1 MTATR
6 TNIIPHSTRH
16 SVSEPAPSGQGVKSA
31 AREASVKEVASA
43 TLDQL
48 RESARAGPIDR
59 KLAHVTQRAFPPD
72 SCQLAEFQAVV
83 HEIASRLLSSATE
96 SFKHLKVTP
105 AQVFLCDKESQNAA
119 IDTSSHDL
127 FFSRGLIASLL
138 KAPEMRNGSMSI
150 DALAGIIAHEL
161 GHAAFQQNFK
171 AHRNSMVQEEWCD
184 KQAAAMMERAG
195 FKPEAMTLAW
205 EMIRS
210 TSRFEAS
217 IQVLAHGQ
225 VHASIPI
232 RTELYEKLSLDAY
245 ERDRRKGSVEGL
257 AGESLPRDSWRQRLE
272 AVLDSTRQ
280 VHVIAPVE
288 FELLKRLSGSQSPR
302 ETIAALG
309 GICREYRDL
318 LSRRTAIPLLEDVCT
333 HLALAVGGNTAL
345 MSEVRRSPDVD
356 SISEALWHNKECG
369 LAAGLYA
376 HQRAV
381 FGDQSW
387 GIFAEFDTKVVRFVK
402 ATSRLELIDAID
414 VLEGAFKLLEER
426 GVSLP
431 YPRDDQK
438 RWLETIAGAAAEEIE
453 RVFTREDFDRLQA
466 GEVIPFP
473 FEAHRALRAE
483 LAAKRYE
490 QADWSVLDKL
500 TRFFGISEAIDS
512 LLVRTHDH
520 PLCGALRRGTDTDSL
535 TGFSISERSG
545 ISIEFPKRVSPIERS
560 DEDGS
565 DIIAEGGAW
574 VDTERRFARFML
586 RRGEKAVAEFGGKQ
600 LSRSANLREFLG
612 KHGWLVA
619 PQVHPFGLLD
629 PAQLRESH
637 QLAGRVVEAIS
648 EAVAAERKQGGAGDP
663 NGLPVRSIIFDSAEA
678 LAGETNK
685 VYWSYLGDVTQMWEG
700 ARVDPEHPLVRY
712 VRLDPDKVFSRGE
725 RLMLVSGLNGLE
737 SAPLHRWGE
746 GRVRDIFAECLGSE
760 RRLRFLLGVKT
771 NLPPEEFAASLTRV
785 PSVSFPVLPSRD
797 SGRAQPLIDAR
808 ACYINEYLQRSGR
821 REIPLSVLHVLADL
835 CATASGWKM
844 LDGVLEAVESAHVSS
859 SQNAALGSSELLDRY
874 QRLAA
879 MGAIGRSPH
888 IQEKLHRELEG
899 CYATLSG
906 LEARLEFVSALLTPR
921 PFASGDHGY
930 FSLPDAFS
938 KKRWE
943 WARTGGALPS
953 SVYLVRTSDPSFE
966 RFLVKSSV
974 ECFAAV
980 IQQAVGLL
988 HDDGSKAF
996 RDEVEKVVAFLDERL
1011 VPTALRAQI
1020 LERLADE
1027 LLTQAP
1033 ISEYLRGNLIAPRDV
1048 QGKLTTDAILS
1059 TSHQTPEV
1067 LNAGAVE
1074 IHNALVELRTPS
1086 ASSVREAIFDFLLD
1100 RSPSDEQVW
1109 GLAGQIVRDRGVFL
1123 FQLTG
1128 RGGNGDSQRWL
1139 ARESSRPAEPMVVF
1153 HLKALH
1159 QRFSQ
1164 LGIRAKGALLSTLAT
1179 DKDSPGAAGFEDFKQ
1194 RRLFP
1199 AVLFGLEEWRELL
1212 KSAIDDYFEFYGSSI
1227 HQKFMVACSIL
1238 AGAGSGA
1245 RGSGD
1250 LASVGRIARLFLGA
1264 HGPAGYKMLQRIRNH
1279 PDTPQAIKTELCD
1292 VLDETVKYP
1301 RWTMHELIAKY
1312 GPKGA
1317 SQAWVGRAKAGSMC
1331 LSVELKNGAETSFLS
1346 IIHPGAHVDSQ
1357 YWLGNFAI
1365 MGAKLGE
1372 RDRRLSL
1379 LAPMASQAKAL
1390 LTNECDF
1397 AHAPRAQQEVAE
1409 QGYTFQMRFPLSG
1422 ITVRSKCAPLIT
1434 SEAKP
1439 DPDFMK
1445 VSGNKEVQAAV
1456 GLPLLELLADF
1467 RKRAQRGDMSP
1478 DEQDRR
1484 FSVLQA
1490 AAFAVLA
1497 NEIRLILA
1505 GRGKDHDRH
1514 PGNYLIDV
1522 NDGPEPMVQLTHF
1535 DFGCTDL
1542 SHPSAEA
1549 RAELR
1554 EILRPFV
1561 SPLGLLKLSLWPKAT
1576 SDSLCRNLF
1585 KSAHWSSLPL
1595 GLHASLGANEAV
1607 TCPVGERQLLSRRD
1621 ILRAILVALES
1632 GDVAPEITE
1641 LAPTGILAQ
1650 IVRGLLKLV
1659 DTGGVKISR

>member
-1 MTATR
+1 MTATP
-6 TNIIPHSTRH
+6 TNIFQQPASH
-16 SVSEPAPSGQGVKSA
+16 SVSEPARSGQGMKGA
-31 AREASVKEVASA
+31 ARQASAKEVATA
-43 TLDQL
+43 TLNQL
-48 RESARAGPIDR
+48 RESMHADR
-59 KLAHVTQRAFPPD
+59 KLMHVTQRAFPPD

-96 SFKHLKVTP
+96 SFKYLQVTP

-119 IDTSSHDL
+119 IDTFSHDL

-138 KAPEMRNGSMSI
+138 DAPELRGGSMSI
-150 DALAGIIAHEL
+150 DALAGILAHEL
-161 GHAAFQQNFK
+161 GHAAFQRNFR
-171 AHRNSMVQEEWCD
+171 ARGNSMLQEEWCD
-184 KQAAAMMERAG
+184 KQAATMMERAG

-205 EMIRS
+205 EMIGKA
-210 TSRFEAS
+210 SRFESS
-217 IQVLAHGQ
+217 IQVLDHGQ

-232 RTELYEKLSLDAY
+232 RAELYEKLSLDAY

-257 AGESLPRDSWRQRLE
+257 EGESLPRDSWRKRLE

-288 FELLKRLSGSQSPR
+288 FELHQRLSAPQSPR

-309 GICREYRDL
+309 DICRDYRDL
-318 LSRRTAIPLLEDVCT
+318 LSRRTAIPLLADVCT
-333 HLALAVGGNTAL
+333 HLALVLRGNAAL
-345 MSEVRRSPDVD
+345 VSEVRRSADVD
-356 SISEALWHNKECG
+356 SISEALWHSQDG
-369 LAAGLYA
+369 GAAAGLYDR
-376 HQRAV
+376 QREV
-381 FGDQSW
+381 FGPEGW
-387 GIFAEFDTKVVRFVK
+387 GIFAGLDTKVARFITASSQLELVD
-402 ATSRLELIDAID
+402 ATS
-414 VLEGAFKLLEER
+414 VLEEAFKRLEER

-438 RWLETIAGAAAEEIE
+438 TWVRAIAGSGAEEIQ
-453 RVFTREDFDRLQA
+453 RVFTRKDFDRLQA
-466 GEVIPFP
+466 GDVIPFP
-473 FEAHRALRAE
+473 FEAHRNLRAE
-483 LAAKRYE
+483 LAANRHE
-490 QADWSVLDKL
+490 HTDGSVLDKL
-500 TRFFGISEAIDS
+500 MRFCGISEAINS
-512 LLVRTHDH
+512 LLTGVHDN
-520 PLCGALRRGTDTDSL
+520 PLCEALRRGTDTDSL
-535 TGFSISERSG
+535 SGFSIAERSG
-545 ISIEFPKRVSPIERS
+545 ISLEFPQRVSPIERA
-560 DEDGS
+560 EDDGR
-565 DIIAEGGAW
+565 DIIVEGGAW
-574 VDTERRFARFML
+574 ADTERRFARFLL
-586 RRGEKAVAEFGGKQ
+586 RRAEKAAAEVGTSE
-600 LSRSANLREFLG
+600 LSDSATLRSLLR

-619 PQVHPFGLLD
+619 PQVHPFGLVD
-629 PAQLRESH
+629 ARSLRASH
-637 QLAGRVVEAIS
+637 QLAKQLVEGIS
-648 EAVAAERKQGGAGDP
+648 RAVAVEEYQDSGRNLNGAA
-663 NGLPVRSIIFDSAEA
+663 VRSIIFDSAQA
-678 LAGETNK
+678 LGGETNQ
-685 VYWSYLGDVTQMWEG
+685 VYWRYLRDVTEMWEG

-712 VRLDPDKVFSRGE
+712 VRLDPDKVFSRAE
-725 RLMLVSGLNGLE
+725 RLMIVSGLNGLE

-746 GRVRDIFAECLGSE
+746 ERVRDVFAECLGSE
-760 RRLRFLLGVKT
+760 RRLRFLLGVNT
-771 NLPPEEFAASLTRV
+771 SLSPEAFAASLTRV
-785 PSVSFPVLPSRD
+785 PRESFPVLPSRGG
-797 SGRAQPLIDAR
+797 SRAQALIDAR
-808 ACYINEYLQRSGR
+808 AYYINLYLRTWRQ
-821 REIPLSVLHVLADL
+821 REIPLPVLHVFADL

-844 LDGVLEAVESAHVSS
+844 LDGVLEAAESAHVSS
-859 SQNAALGSSELLDRY
+859 SQKADAGSAQLLDRY

-879 MGAIGRSPH
+879 MGAIGRSPQ

-899 CYATLSG
+899 CYATLGG
-906 LEARLEFVSALLTPR
+906 LGARLEFVSALLTPR

-930 FSLPDAFS
+930 FSLPDFLAE
-938 KKRWE
+938 KRWDWE
-943 WARTGGALPS
+943 RTGGSPPS

-974 ECFAAV
+974 ECFAALV
-980 IQQAVGLL
+980 RQAVGLP

-996 RDEVEKVVAFLDERL
+996 RDEVEKVVAFLDERH

-1033 ISEYLRGNLIAPRDV
+1033 ISEYLRDNLIAPRDV

-1074 IHNALVELRTPS
+1074 IHNALVQLRRPS
-1086 ASSVREAIFDFLLD
+1086 ASSIREALFDFLLD
-1100 RSPSDEQVW
+1100 RSPSDERTY
-1109 GLAGQIVRDRGVFL
+1109 GLAEKIVHELDGGFL
-1123 FQLTG
+1123 LRITG
-1128 RGGNGDSQRWL
+1128 GRGNGDTQRWL
-1139 ARESSRPAEPMVVF
+1139 RGESARPAEPLVAF

-1179 DKDSPGAAGFEDFKQ
+1179 DKDTPGAAGFEDFKQ

-1199 AVLFGLEEWRELL
+1199 AVLTGLDKWRDLL
-1212 KSAIDDYFEFYGSSI
+1212 KSSIDDYFEFYGSSI

-1238 AGAGSGA
+1238 AGAGSRA
-1245 RGSGD
+1245 RGEGD
-1250 LASVGRIARLFLGA
+1250 GASVGRIARLFLGA

-1279 PDTPQAIKTELCD
+1279 PDTPRAIKAELYD

-1365 MGAKLGE
+1365 MGANLGE

-1409 QGYTFQMRFPLSG
+1409 QGYTFEMRFPLSG
-1422 ITVRSKCAPLIT
+1422 ITVRSKCAPLRT

-1535 DFGCTDL
+1535 DFGCADL

-1561 SPLGLLKLSLWPKAT
+1561 SPLGLLKLSIWPKAV
-1576 SDSLCRNLF
+1576 SDSLCRKLF
-1585 KSAHWSSLPL
+1585 QSSAWSSLPL
-1595 GLHASLGANEAV
+1595 GLHACLGANEV
-1607 TCPVGERQLLSRRD
+1607 ITSRGGERQLLARRD
-1621 ILRAILVALES
+1621 LLRAFLVALQS
-1632 GDVAPEITE
+1632 GDVAPEVRE
-1641 LAPTGILAQ
+1641 LAPRGIFGRV
-1650 IVRGLLKLV
+1650 VRRVLTFV
-1659 DTGGVKISR
+1659 DTGGVRF